1 MFYLLAVVE
10 DHSAVWPTVMIHET
24 QIWEKPDSDCLKAP
38 LVAHSET
45 ITVNLRERGDIF
57 MFRQSFDSLD
67 LT

>member
-1 MFYLLAVVE
+1 MVE
-10 DHSAVWPTVMIHET
+10 DHGAVWPTVMIHET

-45 ITVNLRERGDIF
+45 VTVNLRERGDILRF
-57 MFRQSFDSLD
+57 TQSFDSLD